1 MKYFKLYINEIKHTL
16 THKFILILAVAI
28 LLMFGIGTNVLINH
42 LENIDNNYNVSYIKI
57 NNVQYI
63 RNEFNYHFKDLSYQL
78 NKNSNDTFEMS
89 GIEEENVSS
98 SIFDVITNIQL
109 YVFDYYKKYALK
121 NGNEYSHNYGIG
133 DPFYSP
139 ESQLVKKYLLENEIL
154 LEKTNEM
161 DIFYNNFLL
170 TENIDFSEINKAIK
184 DDDKTKK
191 NEMLKDLDYY
201 FESAHKIYKNN
212 DYNVYHEYKIFEA
225 TKEVERLENKI
236 KILNES
242 LTKNE
247 GDYYSTTNNI
257 ETYQKDIKTIKEI
270 DIPLY
275 EYQLSKQIFDVDSW
289 QYIALNRI
297 LDSYHQKNRI
307 TILSKSEWEKLKYND
322 KESYDD
328 YLLKENK
335 DIVNL
340 DIEISKGVKSLKSN
354 KPDRS
359 FVLNSPRNNLLDNLV
374 LNSYIFVIFSILL
387 GAYLIASEFSN
398 GTVKLLLLRPL
409 SRFKLYTLKYLS
421 GFTII
426 YIFFLLTSIMSFI
439 TIGLLNGFSDFMLP
453 YYTDYGT
460 INFILRF
467 IIDLT
472 KCSSLLLFTYT
483 LGYFCSVTF
492 RNVAISLVLPI
503 IYFLV
508 SYVSNAFINPKEFS
522 NIISYSPTIYS
533 LLPDFI
539 TLNNKTYSLL
549 GRITSNFGTVS
560 LDLGVIILLIS
571 SIIIFLL
578 GAYIFKA
585 RDITN

>member
-328 YLLKENK
+328 YLLKQNK

-340 DIEISKGVKSLKSN
+340 DIEISKAVKSLESN

>member
-1 MKYFKLYINEIKHTL
+1 MKYFKLYIKEIKHTL

-28 LLMFGIGTNVLINH
+28 LLRFGIGTNVLINH

-225 TKEVERLENKI
+225 KKEIERLENKI